1 MKSQR
6 YSAQAE
12 PSDLVTLKLPWWK
25 LYFSKVVALE
35 PNTGTFYK
43 NGVFRG
49 GFIDWFLQNSTFQY
63 FGQFSMRYL

>member
-1 MKSQR
+1 MVCQVLMKSQR

-35 PNTGTFYK
+35 PNTGTF
-43 NGVFRG
+43 
-49 GFIDWFLQNSTFQY
+49 S
-63 FGQFSMRYL
+63 